1 MLNNVVSFCCSAKR
15 IILCTH
21 MSPPSWAPSHPPPTP
36 ALQASQGAGWAPC
49 ALRRPPPL
57 AVWRVAVVSCP
68 RLPVSRPP
76 LPPVSAC
83 HSLGLGFCCCPGTRF
98 ISAVFLDYTDVLIH
112 DVWFSL
118 FNLLHSV
125 RQALGPSTSV
135 NMTQFCSF
143 LWLSSIPLHIC
154 TTFSL
159 SIHLS
164 MDIWV
169 VSMSCCSKW
178 CCSYGF
184 MPRSGIAWS
193 YGSFIFSFL
202 WNLHTVLQSPCIN

>member
-1 MLNNVVSFCCSAKR
+1 MLNNELVSAVQRSGSSCV
-15 IILCTH
+15 H

-36 ALQASQGAGWAPC
+36 ALQASQGAGWAPR
-49 ALRRPPPL
+49 ALHRPRGC
-57 AVWRVAVVSCP
+57 WHMAVVVSP
-68 RLPVSRPP
+68 SLPVRPALLFP
-76 LPPVSAC
+76 SVSAC
-83 HSLGLGFCCCPGTRF
+83 HSLGLGFLCCPGTRF
-98 ISAVFLDYTDVLIH
+98 ISTVFLDYTDVLIC

-118 FNLLHSV
+118 LNLLHSV

-135 NMTQFCSF
+135 KMTQFCSF
-143 LWLSSIPLHIC
+143 LWLSGIPLDIC

-164 MDIWV
+164 MDIW

-202 WNLHTVLQSPCIN
+202 RNLHTVLQSPCIN